1 MRTGKPWTKEE
12 EKRLV
17 KYFEEGKTAREVSN
31 KLGRS
36 MEAVYRRRCDIRNG
50 LNPRPK
56 KQWTDKDKEDLE
68 KKFKQGK
75 SDEEIAKCLGRTV
88 NAVGRVRLTMGLH
101 RQRMRRWTE
110 EEDDKLE
117 SLVNKGKK
125 DKEIAKILN
134 RSQSAIATRKSNIS
148 KETSNIDEVKE
159 LATRDGL
166 NVKIEPLKKGRD
178 YVLRKT
184 DRRVASKRIGTYK
197 GKTDSLLVFDYEDY
211 SETYTKVDI
220 ALGEV
225 DIREATKTDY
235 QTIQ

>member
-36 MEAVYRRRCDIRNG
+36 METVYQRRYKIRNG
-50 LNPRPK
+50 LNPRPE

-75 SDEEIAKCLGRTV
+75 SDEEIAKYLGRTV
-88 NAVGRVRLTMGLH
+88 NAVGRVRLMMGLY

-134 RSQSAIATRKSNIS
+134 RSQSAITNRKSRIS

-159 LATRDGL
+159 LVTRGGL

-184 DRRVASKRIGTYK
+184 DRRVTSKRIGTYK

>member
-36 MEAVYRRRCDIRNG
+36 METVYQRRYNIRNG
-50 LNPRPK
+50 LNPRPE

-68 KKFKQGK
+68 RKFKQGK
-75 SDEEIAKCLGRTV
+75 SDEEIAKYLGRTV
-88 NAVGRVRLTMGLH
+88 SAVGRVRLMMGLY

-110 EEDDKLE
+110 EEDERLV
-117 SLVNKGKK
+117 SLVNTGKK
-125 DKEIAKILN
+125 DKEIAKILD
-134 RSQSAIATRKSNIS
+134 RSQSAITNRKSKIS
-148 KETSNIDEVKE
+148 KEASDIDEVEE
-159 LATRDGL
+159 LVTNVGL
-166 NVKIEPLKKGRD
+166 NLKIESLKKGQD
-178 YVLRKT
+178 YVLREI

-197 GKTDSLLVFDYEDY
+197 GKTDHLLIFERENYI
-211 SETYTKVDI
+211 ETYTKVDV